1 MKNIFGKIAL
11 IGLLLIN
18 LSACKKDT
26 LTEQFAAVQVI
37 MTYPNINGQ
46 YSIKN
51 MTAKLTET
59 NTGTV
64 NTVAL
69 NDLNSSIVSA
79 NLPYGTYIVSL
90 EGDVE
95 ITENGQVKSYKLKGY
110 QDNLIINS
118 ALASFP
124 VSLFLSDPS
133 AKFVFKE
140 VFFTGTIT
148 PEGKAYNGDKYFI
161 LYNNSTDTLYA
172 DGLILAQSKF
182 LTTTK
187 QNYTPD
193 VMNEAFT
200 TDDIIMLPGSGKE
213 HPVAPGKQVLIANN
227 AINHKEVNSNSID
240 LTHADFEIELISTIN
255 IDNPAV
261 PNTITLSG
269 NMVMHNRGFTSYV
282 LAQLPEV
289 KTPQQWLDES
299 KYTYSYLSATGRE
312 MKVDAYK
319 IDNKYILD
327 AVNLSIKQGFAWIVT
342 APSVDMGWT
351 YCGSTSSDATRYGK
365 SVIRK
370 TLSSSNGGLLF
381 LQDTNNSTED
391 FTPESV
397 ASLK

>member
-1 MKNIFGKIAL
+1 MKNIIGKMTL
-11 IGLLLIN
+11 IIMLLIS

-26 LTEQFAAVQVI
+26 LVEQISAVQVMI
-37 MTYPNINGQ
+37 TYPNINGQ

-64 NTVAL
+64 NSVAL
-69 NDLNSSIVSA
+69 NDLNSSIISA

-95 ITENGQVKSYKLKGY
+95 ITENGKVKTYKLKGY
-110 QDNLIINS
+110 QANLIINS
-118 ALASFP
+118 AMASFP

-140 VFFTGTIT
+140 IFYTGTIT

-161 LYNNSTDTLYA
+161 LFNNSTDTLYA
-172 DGLILAQSKF
+172 DGLLLAQSSF

-187 QNYTPD
+187 RDYTPD

-200 TDDIIMLPGSGKE
+200 SDEIIMIPGTGKDY
-213 HPVAPGKQVLIANN
+213 PIAPGKQLVIANN
-227 AINHKEVNSNSID
+227 AINHKEINSNSVD
-240 LTHADFEIELISTIN
+240 LTKADFEIELLSTIN

-261 PNTITLSG
+261 PNTVSLAG
-269 NMVMHNRGFTSYV
+269 NLLMHNRGFTSYV
-282 LAQLPEV
+282 LARLPEG
-289 KTPQQWLDES
+289 KTPQQWLNDS
-299 KYTYSYLSATGRE
+299 KYTYSYLTDAGRE
-312 MKVDAYK
+312 MKFDAYK
-319 IDNKYILD
+319 INNIDILD
-327 AVNLSIKQGFAWIVT
+327 AVNLSVEQNFSWILT

-351 YCGSTSSDATRYGK
+351 YCGRTSSDGTRYGK

-370 TLSSSNGGLLF
+370 TLSNSNGGLLF

-391 FTPESV
+391 FNPESV